1 MTLPAGALS
10 TTPPSWRARAC
21 YAAIRRVVAPL
32 LYRYLRDGENA
43 AMGERMVTAG
53 RWVRTASRAQRRR
66 PYARR
71 LDITRD
77 IVDGVVVEMVRAPGC
92 TAGLRDG
99 AILYF
104 HGGGFFVGGLDSHL
118 HVMAI
123 LSQRTGLPVVHVEY
137 RQYPDVR
144 VDGSVADCLAAYRW
158 LLGQGTDP
166 QTVVLAG
173 DSAGGFLAFATVL
186 AAQQQS
192 VPTPAGV
199 VGISPLLDIDCAARD
214 GHPNSASDPLI
225 RAAALPLI
233 MERARVLDGVA
244 DPSPVNG
251 DLTTF
256 PPSLIIA
263 ADSETLRCDAER
275 MHAALTAAGRVAVLK
290 VWTRQVHGFP
300 ALFPFLPESKV
311 AFDHVAQFVAER
323 LAAGRAAAA

>member
-1 MTLPAGALS
+1 MSLPPGALS
-10 TTPPSWRARAC
+10 TSPPSWRARAC
-21 YAAIRRVVAPL
+21 YAAVHRVIAPV
-32 LYRYLRDGENA
+32 LYRYLRDGESA
-43 AMGERMVTAG
+43 AMGDRMVTAG
-53 RWVRTASRAQRRR
+53 RWVRNLSRAQRRR

-92 TAGLRDG
+92 SAGLRDG

-123 LSQRTGLPVVHVEY
+123 LSRRTGLPVVHVEY

-158 LLGQGTDP
+158 LLAQGTDP

-192 VPTPAGV
+192 LPTPAGV
-199 VGISPLLDIDCAARD
+199 VGISPLLDIDCAVRD
-214 GHPNSASDPLI
+214 AHPNSALDPLI
-225 RAAALPLI
+225 RATAMPLV
-233 MERARVLDGVA
+233 MEHAQVLDGVV

-251 DLTTF
+251 DLSAF

-275 MHAALTAAGRVAVLK
+275 MHTALIDAGRVCVLK
-290 VWTRQVHGFP
+290 VWPRQVHAFP

-311 AFDHVAQFVAER
+311 AFDHIAQFIAER
-323 LAAGRAAAA
+323 LAVTQAAA